1 VTASRQRLIVVLG
14 YSDGGRSELHPICRE
29 RLAHAATI
37 ATEDDVVVLSG
48 WARVPG
54 TRSEAE
60 LMAAAW
66 SGLNRELVVDPD
78 ARSTVGNATNA
89 VDDVVRTGA
98 TEVLV
103 VTSRWHA
110 PRAAAAFRWRLRKEL
125 ATVITTAPP
134 RGGGVQNWLRE
145 VPCWAF
151 LPLQL
156 AIGRG
161 IAEPAIRPVTEDQ

>member
-1 VTASRQRLIVVLG
+1 MTELTPRLVVVLG
-14 YSDGGRSELHPICRE
+14 YSDRGEGALHPICVE
-29 RLAHAATI
+29 RLAHAASI

-48 WARVPG
+48 WARVHG

-66 SGLNRELVVDPD
+66 AGKARELVVDPD
-78 ARSTVGNATNA
+78 AKTTVGNATNA
-89 VDDVVRTGA
+89 VDDVRRTRA

-110 PRAAAAFRWRLRKEL
+110 PRAAAAFRWRLRGCGAKV
-125 ATVITTAPP
+125 VISAPAS
-134 RGGGVQNWLRE
+134 GGGIRDWLRE
-145 VPCWAF
+145 LPCWVI

-156 AIGRG
+156 VSN
-161 IAEPAIRPVTEDQ
+161 RP

>member
-1 VTASRQRLIVVLG
+1 MTELTRRLIVVLG
-14 YSDGGRSELHPICRE
+14 YSDRGEGVLHPICVE
-29 RLAHAATI
+29 RLAHAAKI

-54 TRSEAE
+54 TQSEAE

-66 SGLNRELVVDPD
+66 AGQARELVVDPD
-78 ARSTVGNATNA
+78 AKTTVGNATNA
-89 VDDVVRTGA
+89 VDDVRRTRA

-110 PRAAAAFRWRLRKEL
+110 PRAAVTFRWRLRGCG
-125 ATVITTAPP
+125 ARVVTSAPP
-134 RGGGVQNWLRE
+134 GVGGVRNWLRE
-145 VPCWAF
+145 LPCWVI

-156 AIGRG
+156 VSN
-161 IAEPAIRPVTEDQ
+161 RP

>member
-1 VTASRQRLIVVLG
+1 VGRLIVVLG
-14 YSDGGRSELHPICRE
+14 YSDRGRGVLHPICVE
-29 RLAHAATI
+29 RLKHAASI

-66 SGLNRELVVDPD
+66 VGRAREIVVDPD
-78 ARSTVGNATNA
+78 AKTTVGNADNA
-89 VDDVVRTGA
+89 IDDVRRTRA
-98 TEVLV
+98 PEVLV

-110 PRAAAAFRWRLRKEL
+110 PRAAVVFRWRLRGDHTRVVTS
-125 ATVITTAPP
+125 AAP
-134 RGGGVQNWLRE
+134 RGGGIRDWLRE
-145 VPCWAF
+145 LPCWII

-156 AIGRG
+156 ATAPR
-161 IAEPAIRPVTEDQ
+161 